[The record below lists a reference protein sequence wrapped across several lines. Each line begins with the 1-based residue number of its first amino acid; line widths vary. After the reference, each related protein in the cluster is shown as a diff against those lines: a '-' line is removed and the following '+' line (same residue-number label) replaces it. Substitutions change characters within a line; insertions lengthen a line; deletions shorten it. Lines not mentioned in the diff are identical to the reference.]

1 MCGININH
9 EPPKGRVPAI
19 DTEVHLFYR
28 AFPRESGFSF
38 DYRRGYTWQERTGDQ
53 LVAEMDHAAVEK
65 AFLISYDGYDMP
77 FYMDAVDADRGSFWG
92 GADYCRHWAEKYPD
106 RLLWFTTLRDPRDRY
121 GLAPL
126 ERHLDQGACGIKV
139 FPGFLETNIDDPI
152 LMDAYS
158 MVQDKGRRVI
168 FGFEDTNRPS
178 TPTTLEVWEAFGRV
192 AEAFPDLPMQTN
204 HMGYLDPREPEADLM
219 YEVVRAHPN
228 IYVSCSCL
236 ISMWEDEH
244 EYPFPNYRERIQAL
258 RDGCGPTQIVYGTDW
273 PWLEHLYMYPQL
285 VESIRRHADFFS
297 DEDRALFLHKNAR
310 RYLGETEL

>member
-1 MCGININH
+1 
-9 EPPKGRVPAI
+9 
-19 DTEVHLFYR
+19 
-28 AFPRESGFSF
+28 
-38 DYRRGYTWQERTGDQ
+38 
-53 LVAEMDHAAVEK
+53 
-65 AFLISYDGYDMP
+65 MP
-77 FYMDAVDADRGSFWG
+77 FYMDAVSADRGSCWG
-92 GADYCRHWAEKYPD
+92 GADYCRHAAEKHPD

-126 ERHLDQGACGIKV
+126 ERHLDQGAYGIKV
-139 FPGFLETNIDDPI
+139 FPGFLETNIDDPM

-158 MVQDKGRRVI
+158 MVQDKGRRII
-168 FGFEDTNRPS
+168 FGFEDTDRPS
-178 TPTTLEVWEAFGRV
+178 TPTTLAVWEAFARV

-258 RDGCGPTQIVYGTDW
+258 RDGCGPTQILYGTDW
-273 PWLEHLYMYPQL
+273 PWLEHLYMYPQF
-285 VESIRRHADFFS
+285 VESIRRPADFFS
-297 DEDRALFLHKNAR
+297 DEDRELFLHKNAR
-310 RYLGETEL
+310 RYLGEDV